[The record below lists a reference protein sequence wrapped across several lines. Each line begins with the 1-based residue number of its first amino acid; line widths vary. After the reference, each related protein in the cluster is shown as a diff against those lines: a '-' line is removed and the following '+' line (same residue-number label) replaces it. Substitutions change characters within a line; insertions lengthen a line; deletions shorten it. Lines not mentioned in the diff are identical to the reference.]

1 MTGVCEHARMPSARR
16 VFLVLAA
23 CALLS
28 GCGSTEPPPLPP
40 GPAPPQRASLDWVEH
55 YPADGPALV
64 FSAQGFEVTPTG
76 WRAQIGLENDTATT
90 WSLVESPTTSFGVML
105 FTSDQVGEV
114 EARSRDSDLPGL
126 RAARSFEPPLPGT
139 LPPGRSWHGTIAAP
153 GRLAAGLYAR
163 IVFGQLVAEG
173 DAPDGL
179 PRQFSWITDNAY
191 ALRGA
196 AG

>member
-1 MTGVCEHARMPSARR
+1 MPSARR
-16 VFLVLAA
+16 VLLVLAA

-28 GCGSTEPPPLPP
+28 GCGSTETPPLPP

-64 FSAQGFEVTPTG
+64 FSARGFEVTPTG

-90 WSLVESPTTSFGVML
+90 WSLVQSPTTSFGVML
-105 FTSDQVGEV
+105 FTSDQVAEV

-126 RAARSFEPPLPGT
+126 RPARSFEPPLPGT

-153 GRLAAGLYAR
+153 GKLAAGLYAR

-173 DAPDGL
+173 DVPDGL

-196 AG
+196 AAG